1 MIVLIS
7 NGFLFIQNDAICSV
21 RNSYTVAKRLHLA
34 NKKPDFSVSQRFRF
48 DIHVQF
54 YQKTS
59 SFFFYYFLK
68 SLPKIVLVSPQDE
81 QL

>member
-1 MIVLIS
+1 MTVLIS
-7 NGFLFIQNDAICSV
+7 NGFLIIQNDAICSV
-21 RNSYTVAKRLHLA
+21 GNSYTVAKRLHLA

-48 DIHVQF
+48 DIHVPF

-59 SFFFYYFLK
+59 SFFYYFLK
-68 SLPKIVLVSPQDE
+68 GLSKIVLVSPQDE